1 VVKINNN
8 PSNNIAKLYQTQ
20 QIRTDNKE
28 IKSGSDPVESDNLQ
42 LSEQA
47 RQIHE
52 LIKETRDLPE
62 VREEKIARIREQ
74 ISNNTYNISP
84 SQVAAKMLA
93 GEDD

>member
-1 VVKINNN
+1 MVKINNN

-28 IKSGSDPVESDNLQ
+28 IKSGSDPVGSDNLQ

-62 VREEKIARIREQ
+62 IREEKIAQIKDQIANKTYSVTAEQ
-74 ISNNTYNISP
+74 L
-84 SQVAAKMLA
+84 AAKMLA
-93 GEDD
+93 ADKE